1 MENEIMNYEDEV
13 MENEVDIYEMESEES
28 GIGTGLAMLIGA
40 GITAAGVAAVG
51 LGKKLWAKHK
61 AKKELRCPDE
71 DEIVEVTEEDIEE
84 IIDPE

>member
-40 GITAAGVAAVG
+40 GITAAGVAVVG

-61 AKKELRCPDE
+61 ANKELKLVDK
-71 DEIVEVTEEDIEE
+71 DDFVEVTDEQIKNVTK
-84 IIDPE
+84 

>member
-61 AKKELRCPDE
+61 AKKELKLVDK
-71 DEIVEVTEEDIEE
+71 DDFVEVTDEQIENVTK
-84 IIDPE
+84 

>member
-61 AKKELRCPDE
+61 AKKELKLVDK
-71 DEIVEVTEEDIEE
+71 DDFVEVTDEQIESVTK
-84 IIDPE
+84 